1 MALAPTTQH
10 PHPNSATA
18 DPLTIQPS
26 STTARHTF
34 VGSSL
39 CAVPKGN
46 KPMAHEIQEHDT
58 VMVTGTQAWHGLGI
72 VVEDAPSPDA
82 ALQIAG
88 LDWTVDPAPIYAMH
102 EHAPSGEVSRIVCE
116 AHVANVRSDT
126 RDVLGIVGAGYQAIQ
141 NKELAELVWKAS
153 DEGAIP
159 RVESAG
165 SLKNGRVTFMCSR
178 METMLVGGKDPL
190 APFFSLI
197 NGNDGTRA
205 LLGMGHTHRVVC
217 NNTADFAIFESER
230 TGNIVSL
237 RHTSSIK
244 ERIKSIGQMFEGKT
258 QQLAEFKERADA
270 LYSRRLNTKEV
281 QRFFLDVYT
290 NHIDHI
296 PPAYTPSLT
305 TTKSDS
311 GMKEDERLRRKAE
324 KTVGSWL
331 MNFESPTCT
340 KNGCSGSAW
349 AALNAV
355 TEWSDHQ
362 RTVRTTK
369 MSANATQSRQYAN
382 LIGSSKQFKREA
394 AQDALSLL
402 KA

>member
-1 MALAPTTQH
+1 
-10 PHPNSATA
+10 
-18 DPLTIQPS
+18 
-26 STTARHTF
+26 
-34 VGSSL
+34 
-39 CAVPKGN
+39 
-46 KPMAHEIQEHDT
+46 
-58 VMVTGTQAWHGLGI
+58 MVTGTQAWHGLGI

-82 ALQIAG
+82 ALKIAG

-116 AHVANVRSDT
+116 DHVANVRSDT
-126 RDVLGIVGAGYQAIQ
+126 REVLGIVGAGYQAIQ
-141 NKELAELVWKAS
+141 NKELAELVWAAS

-178 METMLVGGKDPL
+178 METMFIGDKDPL
-190 APFFSLI
+190 APYFSLI
-197 NGNDGTRA
+197 KGNDGTRA
-205 LLGMGHTHRVVC
+205 LLGLGNTQRVVC
-217 NNTADFAIFESER
+217 NNTADFAIFEAER

-244 ERIKSIGQMFEGKT
+244 ERVKSIGRMFEGKT

-270 LYSRRLNTKEV
+270 LYARRLNTKEV
-281 QRFFLDVYT
+281 QQFFLDVYT
-290 NHIDHI
+290 NHIDRI
-296 PPAYTPSLT
+296 PSQLDT
-305 TTKSDS
+305 T
-311 GMKEDERLRRKAE
+311 KEDERLRRKAE

>member
-1 MALAPTTQH
+1 
-10 PHPNSATA
+10 
-18 DPLTIQPS
+18 
-26 STTARHTF
+26 
-34 VGSSL
+34 
-39 CAVPKGN
+39 
-46 KPMAHEIQEHDT
+46 MAHEIHEHDT

-102 EHAPSGEVSRIVCE
+102 THTPTDEVSRIVCE
-116 AHVANVRSDT
+116 DHVANVRSDT
-126 RDVLGIVGAGYQAIQ
+126 REVLGIVGAGYQAIQ

-165 SLKNGRVTFMCSR
+165 SLKNGRITFMCSR
-178 METMLVGGKDPL
+178 METMLVGDKDPL
-190 APFFSLI
+190 APYFSLI
-197 NGNDGTRA
+197 NGNDGTRS
-205 LLGMGHTHRVVC
+205 LLGMGHTQRVVC
-217 NNTADFAIFESER
+217 NNTADYAIFQAER
-230 TGNIVSL
+230 SGNIVSM

-244 ERIKSIGQMFEGKT
+244 ERVKQIGQMFEGKT

-270 LYSRRLNTKEV
+270 LYARRLNTKEV
-281 QRFFLDVYT
+281 QQFFLDVYT
-290 NHIDHI
+290 NHIDRI
-296 PPAYTPSLT
+296 PSPYPNVA
-305 TTKSDS
+305 KSDS
-311 GMKEDERLRRKAE
+311 GRKEDERLRRKAE

-331 MNFESPTCT
+331 MNFDSPTCT

-349 AALNAV
+349 AALNAI

-369 MSANATQSRQYAN
+369 KSASQTQARQFAN
-382 LIGSSKQFKREA
+382 LIGSSKQFKQDA

-402 KA
+402 TA